1 MIPVRLQA
9 PMKVQIPQLEFFAL
23 YDRAL
28 RRGGLEIRRWRQ
40 HAAARN
46 LWARLLQTSCVPVT
60 PSPLDPRDRHT
71 GHSLQHLVS
80 LLHLQDHRSLFPR
93 LHRPNFPRHF
103 RRGKRKYHC
112 VARATTLKTVVP
124 FKKKNE
130 ISIIPSD
137 FSFPFLSVQR
147 NTLFTVTETTTTTTL
162 VVDLDNSFVDRNCG
176 KEYEVRAARER
187 IDSLSRV
194 HGPRAL
200 THRPSRLAALLF
212 LVSLF
217 LYTAIPRRTNN
228 TYIVGGRSSV
238 CARVRAI
245 NGCTC
250 VERRQGARD
259 GRLRSSSFRLG
270 CSRFSFSLPC
280 SRLL

>member
-1 MIPVRLQA
+1 MQQTFDGGGEWRGRIGDRWQHCGGGRGSDGSPIMIPVRLQA

-124 FKKKNE
+124 FKKKTRFRLSPQ
-130 ISIIPSD
+130 I
-137 FSFPFLSVQR
+137 FPFLSSQCNV
-147 NTLFTVTETTTTTTL
+147 TL
-162 VVDLDNSFVDRNCG
+162 C
-176 KEYEVRAARER
+176 
-187 IDSLSRV
+187 
-194 HGPRAL
+194 
-200 THRPSRLAALLF
+200 
-212 LVSLF
+212 
-217 LYTAIPRRTNN
+217 
-228 TYIVGGRSSV
+228 
-238 CARVRAI
+238 
-245 NGCTC
+245 
-250 VERRQGARD
+250 
-259 GRLRSSSFRLG
+259 LR
-270 CSRFSFSLPC
+270 
-280 SRLL
+280 